1 MRRRLVDSFDNEG
14 GIAPPHGGSPPLRR
28 GLTHEADGVIPVP
41 RQFTEHRRQL
51 QGARR
56 ERQLRDRHGDFR
68 KAFGE
73 ALDVQDHD
81 VGLMEVICRYCKA
94 LRFAAEPM

>member
-1 MRRRLVDSFDNEG
+1 MRRRSE
-14 GIAPPHGGSPPLRR
+14 
-28 GLTHEADGVIPVP
+28 DGVVAAESWTPARAV
-41 RQFTEHRRQL
+41 Q
-51 QGARR
+51 RR
-56 ERQLRDRHGDFR
+56 ERQQRQLRERHGDFR

-81 VGLMEVICRYCKA
+81 VGLMEVICRYCQA